1 MVLTVCI
8 CRSQGLEVA
17 ERSAPVMAS
26 AWTNSLRCA
35 GEKLD
40 NFKIIVIC
48 ESLNFTVVL
57 K

>member
-40 NFKIIVIC
+40 NFLVIVIC
-48 ESLNFTVVL
+48 ESLL
-57 K
+57 Q